1 MTTMTNVY
9 KELKSRGFI
18 AQTSHPEELETLFQ
32 NENVTFYC
40 GFDITADSL
49 HVGHMIPVMAMKHL
63 QNAGHRPLVVIGGGT
78 TMIGDPSGKSEMRNI
93 LTKDTINMYKEGIR
107 PQLAKML
114 DFGEGKAL
122 MLDNADWLLKLN
134 YIDFLRE
141 IGAHFSVNRMLTAE
155 TYRARLEREGGGLS
169 FIELNYMIIQSYDFL
184 NLNREYGCKVQIG
197 GDDQW
202 SNILNGA
209 DLIRRVDRKQAYAM
223 TIPLITN
230 ADGTKMGKTVAGA
243 LWLDPNRTTPYE
255 FYQYWRNTQD
265 ADVKK
270 YLALLTMLPMDEI
283 DRLGSAEGSA
293 INESKKVLAYEITKL
308 IHGEAAAH
316 EAAKSAQA
324 LFSGGGD
331 NSAMPTTTITA
342 AELETGLPIMDALVL
357 TKQCPSKSDARRQV
371 QQGGVAVNDEKVT
384 TIDHVLTSSDIV
396 DGKIIIR
403 KGKKDY
409 HAVTVG

>member
-1 MTTMTNVY
+1 
-9 KELKSRGFI
+9 
-18 AQTSHPEELETLFQ
+18 
-32 NENVTFYC
+32 
-40 GFDITADSL
+40 
-49 HVGHMIPVMAMKHL
+49 
-63 QNAGHRPLVVIGGGT
+63 
-78 TMIGDPSGKSEMRNI
+78 MIGDPSGKSEMRNI